1 MRSAFRYRDVEF
13 AEKKKR
19 KEKTYLAFYPMEDL
33 AFTQGDE
40 FRSIRVKSPILPDTG
55 IIYDL
60 AEMDVRYNGL
70 VHKTESKQTQDAA
83 APCLIVFGVEPGNDI
98 SDSEVEKWFKEEVW
112 KHATSDCTII
122 LTRNSTY
129 QRPHPSKA
137 MFDRRSITCS
147 MHAPMLNRGH

>member
-1 MRSAFRYRDVEF
+1 MRSAFRYHDVEF
-13 AEKKKR
+13 DEKRKR

-70 VHKTESKQTQDAA
+70 VFKTESKQNQNSA
-83 APCLIVFGVEPGNDI
+83 APCLVVFGVEPGKNIADE
-98 SDSEVEKWFKEEVW
+98 EVEKWFKEEVCR
-112 KHATSDCTII
+112 HTLSAYRVV
-122 LTRNSTY
+122 LMRNSTY
-129 QRPHPSKA
+129 QRLHPSRV
-137 MFDRRSITCS
+137 MFGRHSTTFS
-147 MHAPMLNRGH
+147 MRARMLNQGH